1 MLQELKFK
9 HYEKKNVL
17 ILDCRVGVATFVL
30 LFYVRIMN

>member
-9 HYEKKNVL
+9 HYEKNVL